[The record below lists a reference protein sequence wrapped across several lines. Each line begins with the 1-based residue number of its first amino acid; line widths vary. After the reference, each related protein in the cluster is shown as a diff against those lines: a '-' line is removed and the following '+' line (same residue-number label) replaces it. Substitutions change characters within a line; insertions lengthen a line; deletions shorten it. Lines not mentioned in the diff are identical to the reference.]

1 MASLVWLLIP
11 VMAVCIAGLW
21 SSWATR
27 RRMNGGGDAAGVAGY
42 DAFRSA
48 MERPREM
55 RAAAPA
61 PETDSP
67 PRAEDEP
74 QPVCDDRPPARA
86 RRRNRSGVELNSPV
100 EHVDRHSP
108 ANAREARPSPP
119 EALRE
124 PVASGAATDSPSRTA
139 D

>member
-48 MERPREM
+48 MERPREAW
-55 RAAAPA
+55 AAEPA
-61 PETDSP
+61 PEADSA

-74 QPVCDDRPPARA
+74 QPDCDDRPPARN

-100 EHVDRHSP
+100 EHVDRRSP
-108 ANAREARPSPP
+108 ATTRKDRRSRLEAV
-119 EALRE
+119 RE
-124 PVASGAATDSPSRTA
+124 PVVSAAATDSPSRTA